1 VSRPKPVSTSVA
13 SFILTRFPSVPHLEA
28 VLQLRSSPAHGRTA
42 QEIARSLYVPEAT
55 AMKIAES
62 LAEAG
67 LLSKDGACYRYAAT
81 NALAQMMDEVA
92 REYAGNL
99 VAVTQL
105 IHGGERRRAQHFAD
119 AFKLRKDP

>member
-1 VSRPKPVSTSVA
+1 MSRPKPVSAGVA

-28 VLQLRSSPAHGRTA
+28 VLQLRSSPKQARTA
-42 QEIARSLYVPEAT
+42 QEIARSLYLPETT

-62 LAEAG
+62 LAQAG
-67 LLSKDGACYRYAAT
+67 LLAKDAERYCYAAT
-81 NALAQMMDEVA
+81 GALAQMMDEVE

-105 IHGGERRRAQHFAD
+105 IHGGERRNAQHFAD
-119 AFKLRKDP
+119 AFKLRKDS